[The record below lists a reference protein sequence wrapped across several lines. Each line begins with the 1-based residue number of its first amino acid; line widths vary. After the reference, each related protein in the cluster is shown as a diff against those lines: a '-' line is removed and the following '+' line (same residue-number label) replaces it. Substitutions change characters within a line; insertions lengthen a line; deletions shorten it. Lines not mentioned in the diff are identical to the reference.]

1 MARTLRL
8 VLGDQLSRGLT
19 ALDGA
24 QPGEA
29 DVILMAEVAEEA
41 THVPSSRVR
50 IALFLSAMRHFA
62 ADLAAGGPI
71 GGGLTVDYV
80 ALDDPENTGSLAGEL
95 TRAIARHGTR
105 RVVMT
110 EAGDWRVEQALIRAA
125 AGVDLDIRPDT
136 RFLCSRNDFRDWARG
151 RR

>member
-110 EAGDWRVEQALIRAA
+110 EAGDWRVEQAL
-125 AGVDLDIRPDT
+125 
-136 RFLCSRNDFRDWARG
+136 
-151 RR
+151 